1 MKQIH
6 ILFSAFSFLFLS
18 SFSSIKEEYSLTIE
32 VENLRN
38 SKGVLQVA
46 LYNKEGSIPDEIF
59 KKYYRLEKA
68 KIVNGK
74 SEITFENL
82 PKGKYAVN
90 ILHDENNN
98 SKIDKG
104 LILPK
109 EGIGFSNYSSIGLTN
124 RPNFKKASF
133 DLFQDKE
140 IKVKVIYYVSQARM
154 KAHLQA
160 AQVQAQTKACKRAFT
175 FPTLTKLNK
184 KNFLPF

>member
-1 MKQIH
+1 MKATIFI
-6 ILFSAFSFLFLS
+6 ILTVGLCFFFC
-18 SFSSIKEEYSLTIE
+18 SFSENQAKTNTLTVK

-38 SKGVLQVA
+38 SKGVVQFA
-46 LYNKEGSIPDEIF
+46 LYKKDNSIPDEDY
-59 KKYYRLEKA
+59 KKYYQLEKA

-74 SEITFENL
+74 SEITFKNL

-140 IKVKVIYYVSQARM
+140 IKVKVIYM
-154 KAHLQA
+154 
-160 AQVQAQTKACKRAFT
+160 
-175 FPTLTKLNK
+175 
-184 KNFLPF
+184 